1 MHSSSIVDLFS
12 LFHQS
17 VDFVQNL
24 QWPNEL
30 QRCKFMTALSR
41 VIGVA
46 LTQYTYDLEDM
57 ITADIYP
64 HLLQERDSQGSNSFL
79 DKAKLQFSGN
89 RASIRP
95 DSVPDDF
102 TTEVSYIT

>member
-17 VDFVQNL
+17 VDFVQSL

-30 QRCKFMTALSR
+30 QRCRFMTALSK

-46 LTQYTYDLEDM
+46 LTQYTYDIEDM
-57 ITADIYP
+57 ITTDIYP
-64 HLLQERDSQGSNSFL
+64 HLLQEQGSRESHSFL

-102 TTEVSYIT
+102 TTEVS